1 MAQLKEEILL
11 STGQFDKKID
21 GVIDKVNQ
29 LNRTGKNVGNGF
41 NDSLGGMIAKCT
53 ALTGALGAGAL
64 AAKTFSEVLKRND
77 AIGDAFG
84 AAMDSAKAS
93 VNTFWNAL
101 AKGNFRTFIT
111 DLQSATAAAQEAYTA
126 LDQLETTKTFNM
138 FKLQELETAY
148 KKALILSKDRNLAEG
163 ERLKYLNQ
171 AKRIMAEQNK
181 LLRQQM
187 EYTLIAANKK
197 MNGLL
202 AQNGLSKLMGDKKM
216 QDWYF
221 GNKETI
227 EKEVERVNK
236 LKESAQRKWSKKM
249 MVQNQNGTMTT
260 QTYYDK
266 GYYDWLDKNKGIL
279 ERAERYSNFLN
290 MIDTNASELNE
301 ILQLRIDADN
311 IDLKLTQDKFDV
323 DSSDYK
329 LHKGINKELTER
341 EKIMQRVNAAYQSA
355 MAKSAKIV
363 EEERAAKRLPT
374 TPNLTP
380 MEAFKADEYR
390 KAVNSGKGYYNFN
403 PDGGEKTYN
412 AQGIE
417 VYYHANEESIQGIY
431 EKYNDLVGK
440 IQNVVRDSDIGV
452 LTAEEAQSAID
463 AINQQIEQLGLKPL
477 MIHVETDAEKTLKE
491 TADLIDN
498 ISNSFSNLGKSLE
511 MPALDVAGVIAQAIA
526 SIIQGYATATTQAAK
541 LGPWAWVGFSLAGLA
556 QVANVV
562 SSIHNLSGYAN
573 GGVIG
578 GSSYSGDRLLARV
591 NSGEMILNTRE
602 QSNLFNLLDNG
613 ASGGVNGGNVHF
625 VIRGSELH
633 GVLANYNNR
642 NNKLR

>member
-1 MAQLKEEILL
+1 
-11 STGQFDKKID
+11 
-21 GVIDKVNQ
+21 
-29 LNRTGKNVGNGF
+29 
-41 NDSLGGMIAKCT
+41 
-53 ALTGALGAGAL
+53 
-64 AAKTFSEVLKRND
+64 
-77 AIGDAFG
+77 
-84 AAMDSAKAS
+84 
-93 VNTFWNAL
+93 
-101 AKGNFRTFIT
+101 
-111 DLQSATAAAQEAYTA
+111 
-126 LDQLETTKTFNM
+126 
-138 FKLQELETAY
+138 
-148 KKALILSKDRNLAEG
+148 
-163 ERLKYLNQ
+163 
-171 AKRIMAEQNK
+171 
-181 LLRQQM
+181 
-187 EYTLIAANKK
+187 
-197 MNGLL
+197 
-202 AQNGLSKLMGDKKM
+202 
-216 QDWYF
+216 
-221 GNKETI
+221 
-227 EKEVERVNK
+227 
-236 LKESAQRKWSKKM
+236 
-249 MVQNQNGTMTT
+249 
-260 QTYYDK
+260 
-266 GYYDWLDKNKGIL
+266 
-279 ERAERYSNFLN
+279 
-290 MIDTNASELNE
+290 
-301 ILQLRIDADN
+301 
-311 IDLKLTQDKFDV
+311 
-323 DSSDYK
+323 
-329 LHKGINKELTER
+329 
-341 EKIMQRVNAAYQSA
+341 MQRVNAAYQSA
-355 MAKSAKIV
+355 MAKSAKII

-403 PDGGEKTYN
+403 PNGGEKTYN

-452 LTAEEAQSAID
+452 LTAEEAQAAID

-477 MIHVETDAEKTLKE
+477 MIHVETDAEKALKE

-498 ISNSFSNLGKSLE
+498 IGNSFSNLGKSLE

-526 SIIQGYATATTQAAK
+526 NIIQGYATATAQAAK